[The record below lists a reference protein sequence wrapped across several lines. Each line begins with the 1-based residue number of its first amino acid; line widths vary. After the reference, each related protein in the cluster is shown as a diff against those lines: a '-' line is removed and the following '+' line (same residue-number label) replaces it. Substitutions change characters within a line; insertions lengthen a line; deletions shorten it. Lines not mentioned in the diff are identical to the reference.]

1 MTLNVQFL
9 TMVSM
14 VIGGFYLGIAHDTYE
29 RFSPLWKK
37 KQLVTYLFAI
47 IFWLIQACLLFILLY
62 KVNNGELRIYV
73 FLACLLG
80 VSIYQVFAASV
91 YRQLLEGIIT
101 IITKIAQ
108 ALFSFIRVV
117 ILNPLFWLIR
127 LLVMCLKMIGQV
139 ILSIVSFLL
148 LPFNRLIIVIGRHL
162 RKRIKK
168 TFDKKSWFYS
178 IIEFIYRKLRSLM
191 SFLRR

>member
-29 RFSPLWKK
+29 RFSSLWKK

-47 IFWLIQACLLFILLY
+47 VFWLIQACLLFVLLY
-62 KVNNGELRIYV
+62 KVNHGELRIYI

-80 VSIYQVFAASV
+80 FSIYQVFAAKI

-101 IITKIAQ
+101 IITKIARG
-108 ALFSFIRVV
+108 LFSMIRIVFLHP
-117 ILNPLFWLIR
+117 IFWLIR
-127 LLVMCLKMIGQV
+127 LLVTLLKMIGQV
-139 ILSIVSFLL
+139 ILSLVSFLL
-148 LPFNRLIIVIGRHL
+148 LPFRRLLEVIVRYL

-168 TFDKKSWFYS
+168 TFDKKSLLYS

>member
-127 LLVMCLKMIGQV
+127 LLVMCLK
-139 ILSIVSFLL
+139 
-148 LPFNRLIIVIGRHL
+148 
-162 RKRIKK
+162 
-168 TFDKKSWFYS
+168 
-178 IIEFIYRKLRSLM
+178 
-191 SFLRR
+191 